1 MENQIVNNLIIHS
14 KNLINKVG
22 ILVRRPLHP
31 IILKQMP
38 GRRNFDLVVL
48 NDKPKVD
55 GPALYIV
62 SHSTPYDAPVTCEVL
77 QEHFY
82 ILVGKQKLQLLDRAF
97 FQLNGRHYVDR
108 SDSTKQQKVADNIVR
123 TINNGMNYVIYSEQT
138 WCIKPS
144 TPINHLRR
152 GWVDIAK
159 RAHCPVIPLALE
171 FYELTDNVCYA
182 KFGEPF
188 IVEAGEDK
196 IAVNNRLE
204 DTLATLK
211 FDIWNQFPIQQR
223 KTIDPTFWQEMVKM
237 RQSGYPEL
245 DVTSDEESRFVIGRN
260 DDPEVVLNSEPFL
273 IGLKKV
279 DGALEQKNK
288 QLVK

>member
-1 MENQIVNNLIIHS
+1 MENQIVNNLIIQS

-62 SHSTPYDAPVTCEVL
+62 THSTCHDAPIACEVI
-77 QEHFY
+77 QDHFY
-82 ILVGKQKLQLLDRAF
+82 VLVGKQKLKFLDRAF
-97 FQLNGRHYVDR
+97 FQLNGRHFVDR
-108 SDSTKQQKVADNIVR
+108 SDSTKQQSVADNIVR
-123 TINNGMNYVIYSEQT
+123 TIKNGMNYVIYSEQT
-138 WCIKPS
+138 WCTKPS
-144 TPINHLRR
+144 TPINPLRR

-159 RAHCPVIPLALE
+159 KAHCPVIPLALE
-171 FYELTDNVCYA
+171 FYEYTDNVCYA

-188 IVEAGEDK
+188 IVEADEDK

-211 FDIWNQFPIQQR
+211 FDIWNQFPVGERSKVDSSSWEQIIKR
-223 KTIDPTFWQEMVKM
+223 RQEEY
-237 RQSGYPEL
+237 SEL
-245 DVTSDEESRFVIGRN
+245 DSEIEFQFVIGRN
-260 DDPEVVLNSEPFL
+260 DKPEVILNSKEFL
-273 IGLKKV
+273 IGLERLDNK
-279 DGALEQKNK
+279 K
-288 QLVK
+288 QLKK